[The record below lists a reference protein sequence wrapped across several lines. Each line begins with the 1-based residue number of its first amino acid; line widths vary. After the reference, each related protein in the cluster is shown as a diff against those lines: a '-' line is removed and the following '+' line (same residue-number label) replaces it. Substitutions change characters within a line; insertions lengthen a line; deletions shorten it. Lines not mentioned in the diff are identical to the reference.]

1 MAYAGGAFKTN
12 SVHVIPAVKESNQ
25 TGGRR
30 AARQQPEP
38 IKIRARNLAKMRL
51 LPKK

>member
-1 MAYAGGAFKTN
+1 MAHAGDAFKMN
-12 SVHVIPAVKESNQ
+12 SAHAVGAVKESNQ
-25 TGGRR
+25 LLDAGAR
-30 AARQQPEP
+30 AETEP